1 MAYYSYSNT
10 TRELEEISDFPLAPQ
25 GDIAVG
31 YVEGLTKAELET
43 YTWDKTSGQFI
54 ATPRRIFSKREFLK
68 RLTVDEYSAIRAATA
83 TDPTVDYYWQL
94 IMLTDRVDLNDP
106 DVITGLSTFV
116 QAGLLTEQRKQ
127 EILA

>member
-10 TRELEEISDFPLAPQ
+10 TRDLEEISDFPLSPQ

-43 YTWDKTSGQFI
+43 YTWDRTTGQFI
-54 ATPRRIFSKREFLK
+54 LTPRRIFSKREFIK
-68 RLTVDEYSAIRAATA
+68 RLTVDEYSAIRTAALTNA
-83 TDPTVDYYWQL
+83 TVDYYWQL
-94 IMLTDRVDLNDP
+94 IILTDKIDLNDP
-106 DVITGLSTFV
+106 DVVAGLTTFV